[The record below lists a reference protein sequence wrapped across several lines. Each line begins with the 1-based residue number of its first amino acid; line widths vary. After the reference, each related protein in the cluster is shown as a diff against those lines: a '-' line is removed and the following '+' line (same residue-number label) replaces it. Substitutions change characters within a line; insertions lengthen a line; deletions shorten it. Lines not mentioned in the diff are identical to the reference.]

1 MGHSRSDAG
10 PNEQTP
16 DETVGRRALLRR
28 AATVA
33 AAGIGGVAAAE
44 MLSAGP
50 ASAAQNDPVLA
61 GQSTAAGPNVTTLS
75 STVDGPTLELDN
87 NNGAHHGTNLRLAPV
102 DTSAAYVGTAQL
114 AGGELLNLTEQVG
127 LATTDTLYWLAG
139 PAAGTDNLAN
149 LTVVLT
155 TATGTVFA
163 PVPPSRL
170 LDTRY
175 STTRHRVQNLSA
187 LDSHGRLIG
196 GQSVEIDVSDLVG
209 FAYSIHFNVTAT
221 QETTGGY
228 LTVYPG
234 GTKPNVS
241 NLNFTKGVT
250 IANSGLSPL
259 SDNTSI
265 FIYASQTTHVLLDLQ
280 GWTLPDFSY
289 LTNAIGSDIAPQTAA
304 KAKARSIFP
313 ARSPKGTNL

>member
-16 DETVGRRALLRR
+16 DEAVGRRALLRR

-50 ASAAQNDPVLA
+50 ASAATGDPVVA
-61 GQSTAAGPNVTTLS
+61 GAANSAAAQTSLSSSANVATLS
-75 STVDGPTLELDN
+75 LANSSD
-87 NNGAHHGTNLRLAPV
+87 AANLRLAPV
-102 DTSAAYVGTAQL
+102 DDSADYTGTTAL
-114 AGGELLNLTEQVG
+114 LGGELVNLTETVG
-127 LATTDTLYWLAG
+127 SATTDTLYWMAG
-139 PAAGTDNLAN
+139 PAAGISNLDN

-187 LDSHGRLIG
+187 LDSKGRLIG
-196 GQSVEIDVSDLVG
+196 GHAVEIALDDLVE
-209 FAYSIHFNVTAT
+209 FAYSIHFNLTAT

-234 GTKPNVS
+234 GSKPNVS

-265 FIYASQTTHVLLDLQ
+265 FIYASQTTHVILDLQ
-280 GWTLPDFSY
+280 AWTLPDFSF
-289 LTNAIGSDIAPQTAA
+289 LLNAVGSDIAPDTAG
-304 KAKARSIFP
+304 KAQARARIFP
-313 ARSPKGTNL
+313 GRSPKGTNL